1 MIDLKNHKNIHCIGI
16 GGIGV
21 SALAK
26 ILVSRGYNVSGSD
39 MKESESSGSRS
50 SSDIARRMWKALTL
64 SYIQPQ

>member
-26 ILVSRGYNVSGSD
+26 ILVSRGYNVTGSD
-39 MKESESSGSRS
+39 MKESEMTDELEKLG
-50 SSDIARRMWKALTL
+50 IKVF
-64 SYIQPQ
+64 I